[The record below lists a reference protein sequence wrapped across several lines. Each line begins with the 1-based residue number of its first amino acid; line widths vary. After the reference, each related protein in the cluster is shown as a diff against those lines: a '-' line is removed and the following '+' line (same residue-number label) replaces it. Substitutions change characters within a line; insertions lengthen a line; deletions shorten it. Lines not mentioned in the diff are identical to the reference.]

1 MPPLESHALEKDNGN
16 SFNCAESV
24 MIKVNRESS
33 LPDFNDSCMRI
44 ASTLGGGFGG
54 DGEICGAVSGAILS
68 LALLTGTTGREPV
81 DIFKEERRKS
91 RSTISDFM
99 KEFSKNWGTV
109 QCKYLRAMDKGGIPP
124 RGLLRNGPPRTLCE
138 EYVAW
143 STERILNI
151 KTDLEI

>member
-1 MPPLESHALEKDNGN
+1 LEPHALEKDNGN

-24 MIKVNRESS
+24 MIKVNRESA
-33 LPDFNDSCMRI
+33 LPGFNDSCMRI

-54 DGEICGAVSGAILS
+54 DGEICGAVSGAILC
-68 LALLTGTTGREPV
+68 LAMLTGTTGSEPAN
-81 DIFKEERRKS
+81 IFKEKRRNS

-124 RGLLRNGPPRTLCE
+124 CGLLRNGPRRTLCE

-143 STERILNI
+143 SAERILSI
-151 KTDLEI
+151 IPDLEM